1 VFEIA
6 IDTGGTFTD
15 GVLMDEEKKISVAKF
30 PTDIVDPEKGLM
42 GCISLLAQERGLSL
56 QELIANTSAIVI
68 GTTIATNSV
77 VSKTGAKCC
86 MITTRGF
93 KDMLELS
100 SRIAKDDPYNLRVP
114 PPQYLI
120 PRYLRFEVE
129 ERTQYDGEI
138 ITPINEE
145 DVREAVK
152 KAKEQDVDVPVVC
165 FLHSYMNPE
174 HEEKA
179 AEIIKNEYPNVVISS
194 HILRKRM
201 EGYRF
206 HTAALAGY
214 VKPQVAN
221 FIEKLEG
228 RLRADN
234 FAGTILFITCAGGVA
249 APDVCLN
256 NPAIMIGSGPAAG
269 PLFAKM
275 LGELAGFK
283 DIASIDIGGTTVDLC
298 LLPAGKITTTT
309 EMIVAEHRNAVESVD
324 VSSIG
329 VGGGAIARVDDRGIL
344 CVGPE
349 SAGASPGPAC
359 YGKGGERPT
368 LTDANVVLGYIPD
381 DYFLGGTIPLHEDLA
396 RKAIES
402 HVAEPLG
409 IDLIQ
414 AAHAM
419 NSLAEENIAKRVLLK
434 FVNGG
439 YDPRQFVLVVGGGA
453 GPVHAAALAEK
464 LEMDQIYIPKH
475 AAVFCPFG
483 ILLADYKYILS
494 RFYYRTG

>member
-30 PTDIVDPEKGLM
+30 PTDMVDPEKGLM
-42 GCISLLAQERGLSL
+42 GCISLLAQERGLSQ

-68 GTTIATNSV
+68 GTTIATNSI

-86 MITTRGF
+86 MITTKGF

-129 ERTQYDGEI
+129 ERIQYDGGI

-145 DVREAVK
+145 DVREAVR
-152 KAKEQDVDVPVVC
+152 KAKEQHVDVPVVC

-206 HTAALAGY
+206 HTAVLAGY
-214 VKPQVAN
+214 VKPQVDN

-269 PLFAKM
+269 PLASVCKN
-275 LGELAGFK
+275 AGR
-283 DIASIDIGGTTVDLC
+283 IGRIQGYC
-298 LLPAGKITTTT
+298 L
-309 EMIVAEHRNAVESVD
+309 HRHRRDNRRSV
-324 VSSIG
+324 
-329 VGGGAIARVDDRGIL
+329 
-344 CVGPE
+344 
-349 SAGASPGPAC
+349 SAPG
-359 YGKGGERPT
+359 R
-368 LTDANVVLGYIPD
+368 
-381 DYFLGGTIPLHEDLA
+381 
-396 RKAIES
+396 
-402 HVAEPLG
+402 
-409 IDLIQ
+409 
-414 AAHAM
+414 
-419 NSLAEENIAKRVLLK
+419 
-434 FVNGG
+434 
-439 YDPRQFVLVVGGGA
+439 
-453 GPVHAAALAEK
+453 
-464 LEMDQIYIPKH
+464 
-475 AAVFCPFG
+475 
-483 ILLADYKYILS
+483 
-494 RFYYRTG
+494 